1 MTLNEAIYE
10 VLTTQFKKD
19 AKEAHKMLT
28 DYGYE
33 VKKYCSRWYVKNPT
47 TQKEISAFYNDWRY
61 SWFFCYGYDKR
72 TPMNRKIDFVNCLN
86 TPINKNVYNYSFY
99 INNFQRNADKLKSAK
114 RSITYEEK
122 RIKEIKAEVQS
133 LTERINV
140 LQDRLVDATE
150 EKGRRVRRLEEVRKE
165 LGLKGEN

>member
-33 VKKYCSRWYVKNPT
+33 VKKYCGRWYVKNPT

-72 TPMNRKIDFVNCLN
+72 IPMNRKIDFVNCLN

-122 RIKEIKAEVQS
+122 RINEIKAEVQS

-150 EKGRRVRRLEEVRKE
+150 EKGRRVRRLAEVRKE